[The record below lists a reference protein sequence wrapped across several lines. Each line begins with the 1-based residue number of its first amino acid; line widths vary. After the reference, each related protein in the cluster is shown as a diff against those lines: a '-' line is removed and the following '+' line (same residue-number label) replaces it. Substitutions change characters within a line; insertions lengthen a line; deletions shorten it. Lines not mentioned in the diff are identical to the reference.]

1 MKSILQKVKYS
12 AVLLLVLLVLYLI
25 NLFFMRPVW
34 LDHFLAKELIIDLVD
49 SPEALTSVGLFDAL
63 NPITGH
69 NSKWS
74 LTTLA
79 DEEMDHQENLERLEV
94 LQGYQTARLSGDE
107 KISRAIAL
115 FSTQNTITGF
125 ESFRFHDYP
134 LNQIGGAH
142 LNLLE
147 FMTDIH
153 PIRNKREAED
163 FIARIK
169 RLDEVS
175 ENLLSWLEQ
184 QRKAQIFAPQFVY
197 DHVIRQLKEVLA
209 YQDQHPLRQVFKDK
223 TTDIGLA
230 PELISALS
238 ADLDQAIAEHMN
250 VGYRSLLSYLE
261 ETYDYA
267 NQHDGVWSLPSG
279 DAYYQLMLR
288 ASTTTDDSPEAIH
301 QLGLSEVKRITAR
314 MRAILDDLG
323 YDTARPVGLL
333 MNDLNDNPEFLY
345 DDTPDRKVLV
355 VADFNEMVEDAQGKM
370 SAYFNRMPE
379 ARVLVKAVLEY
390 SEQTQAGGYYMPPSL
405 DGSRPGVFYAN
416 LYDIKQTPSY
426 GMRTL
431 AFHEAVPGHHL
442 QIALN
447 LENEELS
454 LYRRFGYGTS
464 AFSEGWALYAEKLA
478 VEAGLLNSSYDE
490 LGVLQSELFRAVR
503 LVVDT
508 GIHYKK
514 WSRQAA
520 MGYMKEMTGMSDTEV
535 RVEIE
540 RYIVWPGQAC
550 SYKMGMLKILEMRER
565 AKSELGELFDIREF
579 HSVIL
584 DHGEP
589 PMFILDILVSDWIA
603 EKISQSGRAT

>member
-12 AVLLLVLLVLYLI
+12 VVLLLVLLLLYLA
-25 NLFFMRPVW
+25 NLFFMRPLL
-34 LDHFLAKELIIDLVD
+34 LDHFLAKELIIELVD
-49 SPEALTSVGLFDAL
+49 SPEALTSIGLFDAL

-79 DEEMDHQENLERLEV
+79 DEETDYQESLARLEV
-94 LQGYQTARLSGDE
+94 LQGYQTDELSDDE
-107 KISRAIAL
+107 KISQAIAV
-115 FSTQNTITGF
+115 FSTQNSITGF

-163 FIARIK
+163 FIARVK
-169 RLDEVS
+169 LLDEVS
-175 ENLLSWLEQ
+175 ENLLAWLEQ
-184 QRKAQIFAPQFVY
+184 QQEAGIFAPEFVY
-197 DHVIRQLKEVLA
+197 DHVIRQLKEILA

-230 PELISALS
+230 PEVISALS
-238 ADLDQAIAEHMN
+238 DDLGQAIDEHLN
-250 VGYRSLLSYLE
+250 VGYGGLLNYLE
-261 ETYDYA
+261 ETYDQA

-279 DAYYQLMLR
+279 DAYYQLRLR
-288 ASTTTDDSPEAIH
+288 ASTTTDYSPEAIH
-301 QLGLSEVKRITAR
+301 QLGLSEVERITLR
-314 MRAILDDLG
+314 MRVILNDLG
-323 YDTARPVGLL
+323 YDPGRPVGLL
-333 MNDLNDNPEFLY
+333 MNDLNENPEFLY
-345 DDTPDRKVLV
+345 DDTPDRKALV
-355 VADFNEMVEDAQGKM
+355 VSDFNKMVEDAQVKIT
-370 SAYFNRMPE
+370 AYFNRMPE
-379 ARVLVKAVLEY
+379 ASVIVKAIPEY
-390 SEQTQAGGYYMPPSL
+390 SEETQAGGYYMQPSL

-426 GMRTL
+426 SMQTL

-447 LENEELS
+447 MENEALS

-478 VEAGLLNSSYDE
+478 VEAGLLNNSYDE

-514 WSRQAA
+514 WSRQTAIR
-520 MGYMKEMTGMSDTEV
+520 YMKDMTGMSDTEV
-535 RVEIE
+535 RTEIE

-550 SYKMGMLKILEMRER
+550 SYKMGMLKILEMRGR
-565 AKSELGELFDIREF
+565 ARSELGDLFDIREF

-584 DHGEP
+584 DHGQP
-589 PMFILDILVSDWIA
+589 PMFILDILVSNWIA
-603 EKISQSGRAT
+603 RKKLNEPDV

>member
-12 AVLLLVLLVLYLI
+12 LALLLVLLLLYLI
-25 NLFFMRPVW
+25 NLFFMRPLL
-34 LDHFLAKELIIDLVD
+34 LDHFLAKELIIELVD

-79 DEEMDHQENLERLEV
+79 DEEADYQESLARLEI
-94 LQGYQTARLSGDE
+94 LQGYQTDRLSDDE
-107 KISRAIAL
+107 KISQAIAV
-115 FSTQNTITGF
+115 FSTQNNINGF

-134 LNQIGGAH
+134 LNQIGGTH

-153 PIRNKREAED
+153 PIRNEREAED

-169 RLDEVS
+169 LLDEVS
-175 ENLLSWLEQ
+175 ENLLAWLEQ
-184 QRKAQIFAPQFVY
+184 QREAGIFAPEFVY
-197 DHVIRQLKEVLA
+197 DHVIRQLKEMLA

-223 TTDIGLA
+223 TTEIGLA
-230 PELISALS
+230 PKVISALS
-238 ADLDQAIAEHMN
+238 DDLDQAIDEHLN
-250 VGYRSLLSYLE
+250 VGYGGLLNYLE
-261 ETYDYA
+261 ETYDQA

-279 DAYYQLMLR
+279 DAYYQLRLR
-288 ASTTTDDSPEAIH
+288 ASTTTDYSPEAIH
-301 QLGLSEVKRITAR
+301 QLGLSEVERITAR
-314 MRAILDDLG
+314 MRVILDDLG
-323 YDTARPVGLL
+323 YDPGRPVGLL
-333 MNDLNDNPEFLY
+333 MNDLNENPEFLY
-345 DDTPDRKVLV
+345 ADTPDRKALV
-355 VADFNEMVEDAQGKM
+355 VSDFNKMVEDAQGKI
-370 SAYFNRMPE
+370 SSYFSRMPQTS
-379 ARVLVKAVLEY
+379 VMVKAVPEY
-390 SEQTQAGGYYMPPSL
+390 SEETQAGGYYMQPSL

-426 GMRTL
+426 SMQTL
-431 AFHEAVPGHHL
+431 AFHEAIPGHHL

-447 LENEELS
+447 LENDELS

-478 VEAGLLNSSYDE
+478 VEAGLLNNSYDE

-514 WSRQAA
+514 WSRQSAV
-520 MGYMKEMTGMSDTEV
+520 GYMKDMTGMSDTEV
-535 RVEIE
+535 RAEIE

-565 AKSELGELFDIREF
+565 ARTELGDLFDIREF

-584 DHGEP
+584 DHGQP
-589 PMFILDILVSDWIA
+589 PMFILDILVSNWIA
-603 EKISQSGRAT
+603 RKKLNAPDA